1 MKTLTL
7 TQPWATL
14 VAIGAKRIETRSW
27 YTNYRGPL
35 AIHAAKRLPK
45 LGWQLL
51 FQEPFHRPLSD
62 FTPPPGWGDLNPVPT
77 GCIIAVVDLVD
88 CLETGEGFVAPPE
101 PELSFGDFSPGRF
114 AWILENVC
122 RLKKPLAC
130 RGMLALWEGP
140 DITPEMLEEG
150 APDGHC

>member
-1 MKTLTL
+1 MKALSL

-27 YTNYRGPL
+27 YTNYRGLL
-35 AIHAAKRLPK
+35 AIHAASSFPWRVRLLCLEHPYIDVLIAGGISLRSLK
-45 LGWQLL
+45 
-51 FQEPFHRPLSD
+51 EPL
-62 FTPPPGWGDLNPVPT
+62 PGFPRGA
-77 GCIIAVVDLVD
+77 IIAVVDLVD

-101 PELSFGDFSPGRF
+101 PEWSFGDFSPGRF

-130 RGMLALWEGP
+130 KGMLGLWESP
-140 DITPEMLEEG
+140 QITPDMY
-150 APDGHC
+150 